1 MSLKTT
7 GVVMQILRYVLVV
20 SLFSVLSCPSV
31 FAQQP
36 SGLPE
41 WFEVFPLSS
50 LEMRTQKHD
59 PDYLLALSQIT
70 RIQGL
75 LRTQNER
82 RLNGTLIRHTWQL
95 AAGHG
100 PEQGFDHVKQQLL
113 AQGANI
119 LYECSSRQCGASN
132 LWANQIFGYANLLGV
147 DSSQYYLAA
156 EVEAGHMALY
166 AVRRGNG
173 RVYLHLD
180 YIVDP
185 SQPLASQPVA
195 PEPLVSERDVR
206 LEASESSSD
215 ASWLMLM
222 ESQGFAQLPGWP
234 DKAEEAKASLKD
246 YMDQHPAQR
255 LRVVLHRASFST
267 EPLLTQTNAEA
278 QSFLSAL
285 VNLGINIDRID
296 VYGAGSLAP
305 EAWQGRTSSATVMV
319 IKED

>member
-1 MSLKTT
+1 
-7 GVVMQILRYVLVV
+7 MQILRYVLVV
-20 SLFSVLSCPSV
+20 SLFSVLSCSSV

-36 SGLPE
+36 SGLPD
-41 WFEVFPLSS
+41 WFQVFPLSS
-50 LEMRTQKHD
+50 LEMRTQKNE

-100 PEQGFDHVKQQLL
+100 PEQGFDHVKQQLI

-185 SQPLASQPVA
+185 SQPAASQAVA
-195 PEPLVSERDVR
+195 PEPQVSDRDIR
-206 LEASESSSD
+206 SEAPESSSD
-215 ASWLMLM
+215 VSWLRLM

-234 DKAEEAKASLKD
+234 DRAEDAKASLKD
-246 YMDQHPAQR
+246 YLDQHPTQR

-278 QSFLSAL
+278 QAFLSAL

-296 VYGAGSLAP
+296 IYGAGSLAP